1 MSEDSPPILQMK
13 LVWIPLIQTFRKS
26 ERHACIHHCYISPP
40 GKYVLPFLAGA
51 LFQLNLFESHP
62 KFYIDPEL
70 NFSIGTYRE
79 PVKIYQLT
87 QYYIFQMNK

>member
-1 MSEDSPPILQMK
+1 MFL
-13 LVWIPLIQTFRKS
+13 T
-26 ERHACIHHCYISPP
+26 
-40 GKYVLPFLAGA
+40 FLAGA